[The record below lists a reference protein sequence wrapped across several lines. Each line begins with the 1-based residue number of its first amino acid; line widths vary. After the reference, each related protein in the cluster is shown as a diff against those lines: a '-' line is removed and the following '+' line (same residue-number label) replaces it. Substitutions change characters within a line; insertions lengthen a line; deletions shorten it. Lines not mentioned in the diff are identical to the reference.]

1 LRITFILAFRV
12 RVFGQL
18 NVPRRGGVLIVSN
31 HQSYLDPALLSLGFE
46 RSVSFMARRTLFRNP
61 AFGRLI
67 AALNAFPVTRGG
79 LDIAA
84 MREAVRRL
92 QNGECLVVFPEGTR
106 TSDGS
111 IAPLH
116 PGILAIVERAN
127 VPIVPAV
134 IEGAFEA
141 WPRGST
147 PRANEISVLY
157 GRAIRPEE
165 HSRLSRAELVERL
178 QSELSRLETELRK
191 RKICSRIGAVSVRQD
206 RPEYGTG
213 SFGSRQ
219 CAGPPGS

>member
-1 LRITFILAFRV
+1 LIGRHLLWVVARAVLRITFILVFRV

-46 RSVSFMARRTLFRNP
+46 RSASFMARRTLFRNP
-61 AFGRLI
+61 AFGWLI
-67 AALNAFPVTRGG
+67 ATLNAFPVTRGG

-92 QNGECLVVFPEGTR
+92 QNGECLVIFPEGTR
-106 TSDGS
+106 TSDDS
-111 IAPLH
+111 IAPLR
-116 PGILAIVERAN
+116 PGIRAIVERAN

-147 PRANEISVLY
+147 PRIGEISVLY

-165 HSRLSRAELVERL
+165 HSRLSRSELVERL
-178 QSELSRLETELRK
+178 QSELSRLQTKLRK
-191 RKICSRIGAVSVRQD
+191 RMTCS
-206 RPEYGTG
+206 
-213 SFGSRQ
+213 
-219 CAGPPGS
+219 

>member
-1 LRITFILAFRV
+1 MLRIAFVLAFRV
-12 RVFGQL
+12 RVFGQR

-31 HQSYLDPALLSLGFE
+31 HQSYLDPPLLAVGLE
-46 RSVSFMARRTLFRNP
+46 RPVSFMARRTLFRNP

-92 QNGECLVVFPEGTR
+92 HDGAALVVFPEGTR
-106 TSDGS
+106 TPDGE

-116 PGILAIVERAN
+116 AGMLAIVERAN

-141 WPRGST
+141 WPRDST
-147 PRANEISVLY
+147 PRTGEISVLY

-165 HSRLSRAELVERL
+165 HNRLSRAELVERL
-178 QSELSRLETELRK
+178 QSELSRLQTELRK
-191 RKICSRIGAVSVRQD
+191 RRTCS
-206 RPEYGTG
+206 
-213 SFGSRQ
+213 
-219 CAGPPGS
+219 

>member
-1 LRITFILAFRV
+1 LIGGSTALTASRRLLWIVARAMFRMMFVLAFRV

-46 RSVSFMARRTLFRNP
+46 RSASFMARRTLFRNP
-61 AFGRLI
+61 AFGWLI
-67 AALNAFPVTRGG
+67 ATLNAFPVTRGG

-92 QNGECLVVFPEGTR
+92 QNGECLVIFPEGTR
-106 TSDGS
+106 TSDDS
-111 IAPLH
+111 IAPLR
-116 PGILAIVERAN
+116 PGIRAIVERAN

-147 PRANEISVLY
+147 PRIGEISVLY

-165 HSRLSRAELVERL
+165 HSRLSRSELVERL
-178 QSELSRLETELRK
+178 QSELSRLQTKLRK
-191 RKICSRIGAVSVRQD
+191 RMTCS
-206 RPEYGTG
+206 
-213 SFGSRQ
+213 
-219 CAGPPGS
+219 

>member
-1 LRITFILAFRV
+1 MIGRRLLWIVARAVLRITFVLAFRV

-31 HQSYLDPALLSLGFE
+31 HQSYFDPELLALGIE

-67 AALNAFPVTRGG
+67 AALNAFPVTLGG

-92 QNGECLVVFPEGTR
+92 RNGECLVVFPEGTR
-106 TSDGS
+106 TPDGE
-111 IAPLH
+111 IAPLR
-116 PGILAIVERAN
+116 PGILAIIERAN

-147 PRANEISVLY
+147 PRTGEISVLY
-157 GRAIRPEE
+157 GRAIWPEE
-165 HSRLSRAELVERL
+165 QSRLSRAELVEKL
-178 QSELSRLETELRK
+178 QSELSRLQAELKK
-191 RKICSRIGAVSVRQD
+191 RKTCS
-206 RPEYGTG
+206 
-213 SFGSRQ
+213 
-219 CAGPPGS
+219 

>member
-1 LRITFILAFRV
+1 MIGRRLLWVVARAMLRIAFILAFRM

-31 HQSYLDPALLSLGFE
+31 HQSYLDPILLSLGFE
-46 RSVSFMARRTLFRNP
+46 RSVGFMARRTLFRNP

-67 AALNAFPVTRGG
+67 TALNAFPVTRGG

-84 MREAVRRL
+84 MREGVRRL
-92 QNGECLVVFPEGTR
+92 QNGECLLVFPEGTR
-106 TSDGS
+106 TPDGR
-111 IAPLH
+111 IGPLR
-116 PGILAIVERAN
+116 PGILAILERAN

-147 PRANEISVLY
+147 PRAGEISVLY
-157 GRAIRPEE
+157 GGAIRPEE
-165 HSRLSRAELVERL
+165 QRRLSRAGLVERL

-191 RKICSRIGAVSVRQD
+191 RKTCS
-206 RPEYGTG
+206 
-213 SFGSRQ
+213 
-219 CAGPPGS
+219 